1 VTALMQPPHFLCI
14 GAHKS
19 GTTWLYENLK
29 RHPGVWLPPIKE
41 LHYFDGM
48 PGLPKVAQRLNDA
61 IKEVVAT
68 GRVTDPAKLDHMR
81 KVVLDQPKDLA
92 WYRSLFEPAGERLTG
107 DMTPAYSTLPP
118 AVVGKIR
125 ELLPDCRIIFI
136 MRNPIERAW
145 SHFRSNAE
153 KAKLDIAAVGLDI
166 IRRQVDSPNSQLR
179 TAYMRTVE
187 TWEQCFPR
195 DRILYLFYD
204 DLVADRDSFLATV
217 CRFLGLPFE
226 QRYFADTRDAVVN
239 RSMVLEID
247 PSARAYLA
255 GKYHDEIRALQHRFR
270 GHADRWLEECERL
283 IADGRS

>member
-1 VTALMQPPHFLCI
+1 
-14 GAHKS
+14 
-19 GTTWLYENLK
+19 
-29 RHPGVWLPPIKE
+29 
-41 LHYFDGM
+41 
-48 PGLPKVAQRLNDA
+48 
-61 IKEVVAT
+61 
-68 GRVTDPAKLDHMR
+68 
-81 KVVLDQPKDLA
+81 
-92 WYRSLFEPAGERLTG
+92 
-107 DMTPAYSTLPP
+107 
-118 AVVGKIR
+118 
-125 ELLPDCRIIFI
+125 

-226 QRYFADTRDAVVN
+226 QGYFADTRDAVVN
-239 RSMVLEID
+239 RSMTLEID

-255 GKYHDEIRALQHRFR
+255 RKYHDEIKTLQSRFR
-270 GHADRWLEECERL
+270 GHTDRWLEECERL